1 MNLKCL
7 NIMDYNLVSKAL
19 QYLIEV
25 GYSDLIEKK
34 KEKEVIA
41 CLKEKYPDMDNAT
54 LKEVLNCVIF

>member
-1 MNLKCL
+1 MNLKWY
-7 NIMDYNLVSKAL
+7 NIMDFNLVSKAL

-41 CLKEKYPDMDNAT
+41 CLKKKYPDMDNAT

>member
-1 MNLKCL
+1 
-7 NIMDYNLVSKAL
+7 MDSNLVSKAL

>member
-1 MNLKCL
+1 
-7 NIMDYNLVSKAL
+7 MDYNLVSKAL

-41 CLKEKYPDMDNAT
+41 WLKEKYSDMDNAT